1 MCRRP
6 AIRSTS
12 GLTTRAIALI
22 TRRVRGPKR
31 IAFRAARGGAAGP
44 CAEAGTPP
52 ARAAGETV
60 FPRTCGV
67 GIVRPPREPE
77 LSAALTA
84 KDEPAGDNVTA
95 RRDGSHGSLE
105 GWRMRTG
112 TTSLTATKNRT
123 SPSAFWRG

>member
-1 MCRRP
+1 MPRIGMCRRP

-31 IAFRAARGGAAGP
+31 IAFRAARGTEP

-60 FPRTCGV
+60 FPRTCGM
-67 GIVRPPREPE
+67 GIVTPPREPD

-95 RRDGSHGSLE
+95 RRD
-105 GWRMRTG
+105 
-112 TTSLTATKNRT
+112 
-123 SPSAFWRG
+123 